1 MELGNLFVGG
11 GMGWMRP
18 LWYFSLS
25 SPGIGS
31 LWRCFPHHRV
41 TFGHIAM
48 EEDNLPFDTP

>member
-25 SPGIGS
+25 SPGIGKV
-31 LWRCFPHHRV
+31 WRYFAQYSV
-41 TFGHIAM
+41 TFGHIAV
-48 EEDNLPFDTP
+48 EEDTLPFDAP